1 MKIRLEEEKDY
12 KIVENLTRDAFWNK
26 YRPGCI
32 EHLVVN
38 KLRNN
43 SRFIKELDYVIE
55 KDNKIIGSIFYS
67 LGYIKTKDNKVLDA
81 LIFGPVSIDTNYQ
94 HMGYGETLINY
105 TLEIA
110 KN

>member
-26 YRPGCI
+26 YRPGCM

-55 KDNKIIGSIFYS
+55 KDNKII
-67 LGYIKTKDNKVLDA
+67 
-81 LIFGPVSIDTNYQ
+81 
-94 HMGYGETLINY
+94 
-105 TLEIA
+105 
-110 KN
+110 